1 MYLPS
6 DPKIWEEVSNDK
18 LIRKPQF
25 WLPMLG
31 GLLIILGV
39 PDNIFQQFPS
49 LWKFIKIIS
58 SFVPSINTWVE
69 RSSHPEAT
77 SLLLTYCWILIPYYA
92 WVIYK
97 EYYDDTFNNKQ
108 LQLWTQGGWKR
119 HFIPIRFIVVFAP
132 ITIIFYNFA
141 LPAEPS
147 CTRFCIHESLT
158 LQLIVTFCLILLVSF
173 FISTMVF
180 WLKNFRKIHFN
191 NNITGAN

>member
-6 DPKIWEEVSNDK
+6 NPKTWEEVRRDK
-18 LIRKPQF
+18 FIRKPKF
-25 WLPMLG
+25 WLPIVG
-31 GLLIILGV
+31 GLLIVFGALESAFHQIPLLEQLV
-39 PDNIFQQFPS
+39 
-49 LWKFIKIIS
+49 KVIS
-58 SFVPSINTWVE
+58 SDVPSINAWVE

-77 SLLLTYCWILIPYYA
+77 SLLLSYVWILIPYYA

-97 EYYDDTFNNKQ
+97 EYYNSNINNKQ
-108 LQLWTQGGWKR
+108 IQLWTQGGWKR
-119 HFIPIRFIVVFAP
+119 HFVPLRFIAVFAP

-147 CTRFCIHESLT
+147 CVRLCIHESLI
-158 LQLIVTFCLILLVSF
+158 LQFIITFCLILLVSF